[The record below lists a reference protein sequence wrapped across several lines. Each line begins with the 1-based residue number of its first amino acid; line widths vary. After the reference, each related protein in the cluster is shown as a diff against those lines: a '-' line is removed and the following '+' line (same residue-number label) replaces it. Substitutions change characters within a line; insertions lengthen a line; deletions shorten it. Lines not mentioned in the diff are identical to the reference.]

1 MGLQGGTGTGSV
13 RRADDVRDVGSAPAP
28 AGADEEPTDA
38 FETADGGRYT
48 RRQRRLRWVVL
59 FFMSALGLL
68 FLVWPG
74 YELLFHLDPTGRRV
88 EHWIGEGQQWWP
100 TLVALGLG
108 AIGTAFGWRMTWE
121 RVNGRADADPRLYWG
136 TLVVVALMC
145 VFLQVPFY
153 IFSACAGAW
162 CLLVFMAPW
171 RQALRISPLL
181 VVLPWTRVLL
191 DPLDHAPLL
200 LGADFVLALVF
211 MLFLWSGCVA
221 TFWMWDATR
230 EAVEGSQARARLA
243 VNEERL
249 RFADDIRD
257 LLGTELSTLAVSADH
272 AGRVLR
278 TDPGEARRRIDRVHE
293 AARGTLQRVRS
304 VVRGYRDLD
313 LETEVGSVRAV
324 LEQNRTVTTVT
335 GLGGLDLPRETAGL
349 AAWVVREGGTN
360 VLRHSDARR
369 CRIGFSMEEA
379 AEDAPGNLVI
389 EMANDGAELGEVEDT
404 GSASGLSG
412 LAERVERVG
421 GTLTASSTADGG
433 FRLRTVVPLS
443 ADSPLSGESVQ
454 GPGAASLRSA
464 HSPPVRPSDGS
475 PAAGPSA
482 TGGRADG
489 VASPHD
495 ARGGTTTEQERWADR
510 RFRITRLINFVML
523 GGSCLFMVVFPLF
536 DLVFAAADQW
546 PLWRSAVGAGLC
558 VPNVVLLILL
568 MRNRIDGDRAPSPK
582 LYWTSLALL
591 VAAVVLLAS
600 PVTTLF
606 TIALWW
612 SIGALL
618 APRRTTL
625 IVSAVLFVS
634 PLPLLPTYAVPITD
648 FPLYVLVW
656 AGAIVVALA
665 MVTTTMITI
674 LLWDASREAV
684 IGQRARARL
693 AVTEERLRFAR
704 DMHDL
709 LGHSLSALAVK
720 AQLASRLVDRAP
732 ERAAVELAEVQDL
745 ARQALGQVRSAV
757 SGHREADLADEVAS
771 VTSILETGGT
781 RTTVTGLE
789 ALELP
794 ARVEATAA
802 WVVREGATN
811 VLRHSDAEECQITFT
826 LARGEAGENDTLVL
840 EMHND
845 HARERVRDEN
855 GGNGLTGL
863 AERVSASGGTISGSG
878 TRDGGFLLRAVLP
891 L

>member
-1 MGLQGGTGTGSV
+1 MPVGKAGRVAPEVEEDTDSTDVLQTS
-13 RRADDVRDVGSAPAP
+13 
-28 AGADEEPTDA
+28 
-38 FETADGGRYT
+38 DGGRYT

-59 FFMSALGLL
+59 IFMSALGLL
-68 FLVWPG
+68 FLVWPS
-74 YELLFHLDPTGRRV
+74 YELLFRLDPAGRRIEYWMV
-88 EHWIGEGQQWWP
+88 EGQRQWP

-108 AIGTAFGWRMTWE
+108 VIGSAFGCRMTWE
-121 RVNGRADADPRLYWG
+121 RVNGRAVADPRLYWG

-145 VFLQVPFY
+145 VFLRVPFY
-153 IFSACAGAW
+153 IFCACAGAW

-171 RQALRISPLL
+171 RRSLWISPVL
-181 VVLPWTRVLL
+181 VALSWIRVLL
-191 DPLDHAPLL
+191 DPNGYASLL
-200 LGADFVLALVF
+200 LGMDFVLAVFFTLVI
-211 MLFLWSGCVA
+211 WSGCVA

-230 EAVEGSQARARLA
+230 EAVEGSQTRARLA
-243 VNEERL
+243 VSEERL
-249 RFADDIRD
+249 RFADDIRG

-278 TDPGEARRRIDRVHE
+278 ADPEEARRRIDRVHE

-335 GLGGLDLPRETAGL
+335 GLRGLGLPPETAGL

-369 CRIGFSMEEA
+369 CRIEFSVVEA
-379 AEDAPGNLVI
+379 ADDVPSSLIIQMV
-389 EMANDGAELGEVEDT
+389 NDGAEVGEVEDT

-421 GTLTASSTADGG
+421 GTLTATGTADGG

-443 ADSPLSGESVQ
+443 T
-454 GPGAASLRSA
+454 ASLQSAPRS
-464 HSPPVRPSDGS
+464 PVRPSETV
-475 PAAGPSA
+475 PTTARL
-482 TGGRADG
+482 T
-489 VASPHD
+489 VASPTSQD
-495 ARGGTTTEQERWADR
+495 TRKETADERERWVDR

-523 GGSCLFMVVFPLF
+523 GGSCLFTALFPLL
-536 DLVFAAADQW
+536 DLVFSASGQG
-546 PLWRSAVGAGLC
+546 PMWRSALGLALC
-558 VPNVVLLILL
+558 VPNIVLLMLL
-568 MRNRIDGDRAPSPK
+568 LRERLDGDRSPSPR
-582 LYWTSLALL
+582 LYRISLALL
-591 VAAVVLLAS
+591 AATAVLLGS
-600 PVTTLF
+600 PVASLF

-612 SIGALL
+612 SVGALL
-618 APRRTTL
+618 THGRTTL
-625 IVSAVLFVS
+625 IVSVALLFS
-634 PLPLLPTYAVPITD
+634 PLVLLPTYAVPITD
-648 FPLYVLVW
+648 LPLYLLVW
-656 AGAIVVALA
+656 VGAVVAALL
-665 MVTTTMITI
+665 MVGTTLLTI
-674 LLWDASREAV
+674 WLWDASREAV
-684 IGQRARARL
+684 LGQRARARL

-745 ARQALGQVRSAV
+745 ARKALGQVRSAV

-771 VTSILETGGT
+771 VSSILETAGT

-789 ALELP
+789 TIELP
-794 ARVEATAA
+794 SRVEETAA
-802 WVVREGATN
+802 WVVREGGTN

-863 AERVSASGGTISGSG
+863 AERVSASGGTVSGSR

>member
-1 MGLQGGTGTGSV
+1 MPVGKAGRVAPEVEEDTDSTDVLQTS
-13 RRADDVRDVGSAPAP
+13 
-28 AGADEEPTDA
+28 
-38 FETADGGRYT
+38 DGGRYT

-59 FFMSALGLL
+59 IFMSALGLL
-68 FLVWPG
+68 FLVWPV
-74 YELLFHLDPTGRRV
+74 YELLFHLDPTGKRI
-88 EHWIGEGQQWWP
+88 EYWDMGEERWWP

-108 AIGTAFGWRMTWE
+108 VIGTAFGWRMTWE
-121 RVNGRADADPRLYWG
+121 RVNGRAVADPRLYWG

-145 VFLQVPFY
+145 VFLRVPFY
-153 IFSACAGAW
+153 IFCACAGAW

-171 RQALRISPLL
+171 RRSLWISPVL
-181 VVLPWTRVLL
+181 VALSWIRVLL
-191 DPLDHAPLL
+191 DPNGYASLL
-200 LGADFVLALVF
+200 LGMDFVLAVFFTLVI
-211 MLFLWSGCVA
+211 WSGCVA

-230 EAVEGSQARARLA
+230 EAVEGSQTRARLA
-243 VNEERL
+243 VSEERL
-249 RFADDIRD
+249 RFADDIRG

-278 TDPGEARRRIDRVHE
+278 ADPEEARRRIDRVHE

-335 GLGGLDLPRETAGL
+335 GLRGLGLPPETAGL

-369 CRIGFSMEEA
+369 CRIEFSVVEA
-379 AEDAPGNLVI
+379 ADDVPSSLIIQMV
-389 EMANDGAELGEVEDT
+389 NDGAEVGEVEDT

-421 GTLTASSTADGG
+421 GTLTATGTADGG

-443 ADSPLSGESVQ
+443 T
-454 GPGAASLRSA
+454 ASLQGAPPS
-464 HSPPVRPSDGS
+464 PVRPSETAPTTARS
-475 PAAGPSA
+475 
-482 TGGRADG
+482 T
-489 VASPHD
+489 VASPTSQD
-495 ARGGTTTEQERWADR
+495 TRKETADERERWVDR

-523 GGSCLFMVVFPLF
+523 GGSCLFTALFPLL
-536 DLVFAAADQW
+536 DLVFSASGQG
-546 PLWRSAVGAGLC
+546 PMWRSALGLALC
-558 VPNVVLLILL
+558 VPNIVLLMLL
-568 MRNRIDGDRAPSPK
+568 LRERLDGDRSPSPR
-582 LYWTSLALL
+582 LYRISLGLL
-591 VAAVVLLAS
+591 AATAVLLGS
-600 PVTTLF
+600 PVASLF

-612 SIGALL
+612 SVGALL
-618 APRRTTL
+618 THGRTTL
-625 IVSAVLFVS
+625 IVSAALLFS
-634 PLPLLPTYAVPITD
+634 PLVLLPTYAVPITD
-648 FPLYVLVW
+648 LPLYLLVW
-656 AGAIVVALA
+656 VGAVVAALL
-665 MVTTTMITI
+665 MVGTTLLTI
-674 LLWDASREAV
+674 WLWDASREAV
-684 IGQRARARL
+684 LGQRARARL

-745 ARQALGQVRSAV
+745 ARKALGQVRSAV

-771 VTSILETGGT
+771 VSSILETAGT

-789 ALELP
+789 TIELP
-794 ARVEATAA
+794 SRVEETAA
-802 WVVREGATN
+802 WVVREGGTN

-863 AERVSASGGTISGSG
+863 AERVSASGGTVSGSR

>member
-1 MGLQGGTGTGSV
+1 MSV
-13 RRADDVRDVGSAPAP
+13 GK
-28 AGADEEPTDA
+28 AGRVAAQVEEDA
-38 FETADGGRYT
+38 EATEVLETSDGGLYT

-59 FFMSALGLL
+59 IFMSALGLL
-68 FLVWPG
+68 FLVWPF
-74 YELLFHLDPTGRRV
+74 YEMLFHLDPTGERIEYWAV
-88 EHWIGEGQQWWP
+88 EGQRQWP

-108 AIGTAFGWRMTWE
+108 VIGSVFGWRMTWE
-121 RVNGRADADPRLYWG
+121 RVNGRAIADPRLYWG
-136 TLVVVALMC
+136 TLAVVALMC
-145 VFLQVPFY
+145 VFLQIPFY
-153 IFSACAGAW
+153 IFCACASAW

-171 RQALRISPLL
+171 RRSLWISPVL
-181 VVLPWTRVLL
+181 VILPWIRVLL
-191 DPLDHAPLL
+191 DPSGHSPLL
-200 LGADFVLALVF
+200 LGVDFVLAVLFTLVI
-211 MLFLWSGCVA
+211 WSGCVA

-243 VNEERL
+243 VSEERL
-249 RFADDIRD
+249 RFTDDIRG

-278 TDPGEARRRIDRVHE
+278 TEPEEARQRIDQVHE

-335 GLGGLDLPRETAGL
+335 GLSGLELPRETAGL

-360 VLRHSDARR
+360 VLRHSEARR
-369 CRIGFSMEEA
+369 CRIEFSVVETA
-379 AEDAPGNLVI
+379 DDVPGGLVI
-389 EMANDGAELGEVEDT
+389 EVVNDGAEVGEVEET

-421 GTLTASSTADGG
+421 GTLTATGTADGG

-443 ADSPLSGESVQ
+443 KASLQSAPRNPGRAPATVPATARVDAVVPSGSVQ
-454 GPGAASLRSA
+454 GEASS
-464 HSPPVRPSDGS
+464 
-475 PAAGPSA
+475 
-482 TGGRADG
+482 GR
-489 VASPHD
+489 
-495 ARGGTTTEQERWADR
+495 ERWADR

-523 GGSCLFMVVFPLF
+523 GGSCLFTALFPLL
-536 DLVFAAADQW
+536 DLVFSASGQS
-546 PLWRSAVGAGLC
+546 PMWRSALGVALC
-558 VPNVVLLILL
+558 VPNIVLLILL
-568 MRNRIDGDRAPSPK
+568 LRERMDGDRAPSPR
-582 LYWTSLALL
+582 LYRTSLALL
-591 VAAVVLLAS
+591 AATAVLLAS
-600 PVTTLF
+600 PVTSLF

-612 SIGALL
+612 SVGALL
-618 APRRTTL
+618 THGRTTV
-625 IVSAVLFVS
+625 IVSTALLFS
-634 PLPLLPTYAVPITD
+634 PLVLLPTYVVPITD
-648 FPLYVLVW
+648 LPLYLLVW
-656 AGAIVVALA
+656 AGAVVTAL
-665 MVTTTMITI
+665 VTVGTTLLTI
-674 LLWDASREAV
+674 WLWDASREAV
-684 IGQRARARL
+684 MGQRARARL

-732 ERAAVELAEVQDL
+732 DRAAVELAEVQDL
-745 ARQALGQVRSAV
+745 ARKALGQVRSAV
-757 SGHREADLADEVAS
+757 SGHGEADLADEVAS
-771 VTSILETGGT
+771 VSSILETGGT

-789 ALELP
+789 GLELP
-794 ARVEATAA
+794 ERVEATAA
-802 WVVREGATN
+802 WVVREGGTN

-826 LARGEAGENDTLVL
+826 LVRGEAGESDTLVL

-863 AERVSASGGTISGSG
+863 AERVTASGGTVSGSR

>member
-1 MGLQGGTGTGSV
+1 MSV
-13 RRADDVRDVGSAPAP
+13 GKAGRVALRA
-28 AGADEEPTDA
+28 EEDT
-38 FETADGGRYT
+38 ESTEVLESSDGGLYT

-59 FFMSALGLL
+59 IFMSALGLL
-68 FLVWPG
+68 FLVWPF
-74 YELLFHLDPTGRRV
+74 YELLFQLDPTAYRAVAGQRR
-88 EHWIGEGQQWWP
+88 WP

-108 AIGTAFGWRMTWE
+108 VVGSAFGWRMTWQ
-121 RVNGRADADPRLYWG
+121 RVNGRAVADPRLYWG
-136 TLVVVALMC
+136 SLAVVALMC

-171 RQALRISPLL
+171 RRSLWISPLL
-181 VVLPWTRVLL
+181 VVLPWVRVLL
-191 DPLDHAPLL
+191 DPIGHSPLL
-200 LGADFVLALVF
+200 LGADFVLAVLF
-211 MLFLWSGCVA
+211 MLIIWSGCVA

-243 VNEERL
+243 VSEERL
-249 RFADDIRD
+249 RFADDIRG
-257 LLGTELSTLAVSADH
+257 LLGTELSTLAVSAEH

-278 TDPGEARRRIDRVHE
+278 TDPQDARLRIDQVHE

-335 GLGGLDLPRETAGL
+335 GLSGLDLPRETAGL

-360 VLRHSDARR
+360 VLRHSEARR
-369 CRIGFSMEEA
+369 CRIGFSVVEA
-379 AEDAPGNLVI
+379 ADDVPSSLVI
-389 EMANDGAELGEVEDT
+389 EMANDGAEVGEVEDT

-421 GTLTASSTADGG
+421 GTLTATGTADGG

-443 ADSPLSGESVQ
+443 NASLQSAPRNPVRPATVPATARADIAPAPPRADAVAPSGSVQ
-454 GPGAASLRSA
+454 GETSS
-464 HSPPVRPSDGS
+464 
-475 PAAGPSA
+475 
-482 TGGRADG
+482 GR
-489 VASPHD
+489 
-495 ARGGTTTEQERWADR
+495 ERWADR

-523 GGSCLFMVVFPLF
+523 GGSCLSTAFFPLF
-536 DLVFAAADQW
+536 DLVFSASGQS
-546 PLWRSAVGAGLC
+546 PMWRSALGVALC
-558 VPNVVLLILL
+558 VPNIVLLILL
-568 MRNRIDGDRAPSPK
+568 LRERLDGDRSPSPR

-591 VAAVVLLAS
+591 AATAVLLAS
-600 PVTTLF
+600 PVASLF

-612 SIGALL
+612 SVGALL
-618 APRRTTL
+618 THGRTTL
-625 IVSAVLFVS
+625 IVAVALLFS
-634 PLPLLPTYAVPITD
+634 PLVLLPTYAVPITD
-648 FPLYVLVW
+648 LPLYLVVW
-656 AGAIVVALA
+656 AGAVVAAL
-665 MVTTTMITI
+665 VLVGTTLLTI
-674 LLWDASREAV
+674 WLWDASREAV

-732 ERAAVELAEVQDL
+732 DRAAVELAEVQDL
-745 ARQALGQVRSAV
+745 ARKALGQVRSAV

-771 VTSILETGGT
+771 VSSILETGGT
-781 RTTVTGLE
+781 RTTVIGLE
-789 ALELP
+789 GLELP
-794 ARVEATAA
+794 ERVEATAA
-802 WVVREGATN
+802 WVVREGGTN

-826 LARGEAGENDTLVL
+826 LARGEAGESATLVL

-863 AERVSASGGTISGSG
+863 AERVSANGGTVSGSR